1 MKTRLEIL
9 CGTWGQTATGGKSE
23 HTSLTRSVSQN
34 EGDEMAGKHHAT
46 LRAEDVLCC
55 DHAQD
60 TDMCKCILNDTHA
73 TFAAYLQLTCKW
85 RRAQVMPK
93 SLHKWTLSC
102 IELNVQC
109 TEFARDKRGHPWR
122 WLNPWAM
129 THIRRNT
136 FSTRVI
142 NYWNLLP
149 PAVVASHNEPVKK
162 QTRRPLGPHNVFSPT
177 CWRLDMLGWLTGS
190 DTKGLVTY
198 PKSILFK

>member
-1 MKTRLEIL
+1 MQICSGVKQGHRLPCEHIANLDHSHRRTIVINVKTRLENL
-9 CGTWGQTATGGKSE
+9 CRTWGQTATASKSE

-46 LRAEDVLCC
+46 LRAGDVLCC

-85 RRAQVMPK
+85 RRAQVMLQ

-109 TEFARDKRGHPWR
+109 TKFARDKRGHPWR

-136 FSTRVI
+136 FSIRVI
-142 NYWNLLP
+142 NYWNISYHP
-149 PAVVASHNEPVKK
+149 
-162 QTRRPLGPHNVFSPT
+162 Q
-177 CWRLDMLGWLTGS
+177 
-190 DTKGLVTY
+190 
-198 PKSILFK
+198 